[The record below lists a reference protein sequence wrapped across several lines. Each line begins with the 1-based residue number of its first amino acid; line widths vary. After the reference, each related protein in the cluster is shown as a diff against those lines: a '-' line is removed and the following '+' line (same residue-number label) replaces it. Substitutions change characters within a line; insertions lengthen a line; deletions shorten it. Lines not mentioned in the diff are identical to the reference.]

1 MIRLPSARAVRM
13 WQRNRDVFVRLWW
26 SLAPA
31 FMIEPVLLL
40 LAIGMG
46 FGAYIGV
53 IQGQDYINYIV
64 PGILAS
70 YAMTTATFECT
81 YGAYFR
87 MEYRRT
93 YDAIMAT
100 PLNIEDIVTGEILWG
115 ATRSVIT
122 ATIIMTVAMLF
133 GLLESWW
140 SLLIPIAAALTGF
153 LFSCLAIIF
162 VSVASSVYSFNY
174 YFTLFIAP
182 MTFFSG
188 AFFPLDNLPTAVGDI
203 SPCLPLTHAVNVM
216 RAMVTG
222 DFTGATLGSLAI
234 VIIATLA
241 FFLIAAAVMRR
252 RVME

>member
-1 MIRLPSARAVRM
+1 MIRLPSVRAVRM

-40 LAIGMG
+40 LAIGTG

-122 ATIIMTVAMLF
+122 ATIIMTVALLF

-188 AFFPLDNLPTAVGDI
+188 AFFPLDNLPAAVGDI
-203 SPCLPLTHAVNVM
+203 SPFLPLTHAVNVM

-222 DFTGATLGSLAI
+222 DFTGSTLGSLAI

-241 FFLIAAAVMRR
+241 FFLIAATVMRR

>member
-1 MIRLPSARAVRM
+1 MIHWPSLRAFRM
-13 WQRNRDVFVRLWW
+13 WQRNRDVFIRLWW

-40 LAIGMG
+40 GAIGLG

-53 IQGQDYINYIV
+53 IEGQDYINYIV

-87 MEYRRT
+87 MEYRKT

-100 PLNIEDIVTGEILWG
+100 PLNIEDIVGGEILWG
-115 ATRSVIT
+115 ATRSIIT
-122 ATIIMTVAMLF
+122 STIILTVSLFF
-133 GLLESWW
+133 GLIDSWW
-140 SLLIPIAAALTGF
+140 ALLVPFAAFLVGL

-188 AFFPLDNLPTAVGDI
+188 AFFPLDNLPSAVGDV
-203 SPCLPLTHAVNVM
+203 SPFLPLTHSVSLM
-216 RAMVTG
+216 RGLVTG
-222 DFTGATLGSLAI
+222 DVTGSTLGSLA
-234 VIIATLA
+234 VVLAATA
-241 FFLIAAAVMRR
+241 VFFVIAAMVMRR

>member
-1 MIRLPSARAVRM
+1 MIRLPSFRAVHM
-13 WQRNRDVFVRLWW
+13 WQRNRDVFLRLWW

-40 LAIGMG
+40 LAVGLG
-46 FGAYIGV
+46 FGSYMGV
-53 IQGQDYINYIV
+53 IEGQDYINYIV

-87 MEYRRT
+87 MEHRRT

-100 PLNIEDIVTGEILWG
+100 PLSIEDIVGGEVLWG
-115 ATRSVIT
+115 ATRSLIT
-122 ATIIMTVAMLF
+122 ASIIMVVAFFF
-133 GLLESWW
+133 GLLDSWW
-140 SLLIPIAAALTGF
+140 AVLIPAVAFLVGL
-153 LFSCLAIIF
+153 LFSCLATIF

-188 AFFPLDNLPTAVGDI
+188 AFFPLDNLPAMVGNI
-203 SPCLPLTHAVNVM
+203 SPFLPLTPAVNLM
-216 RAMVTG
+216 RALVTG
-222 DFTGATLGSLAI
+222 EFTPAAFGALLA
-234 VIIATLA
+234 VVIATIV
-241 FFLIAAAVMRR
+241 FFLIAAMVMRI

>member
-1 MIRLPSARAVRM
+1 MIRLPSVRAVRM

-115 ATRSVIT
+115 ATRSIIT
-122 ATIIMTVAMLF
+122 ATIIMTVALLF

-140 SLLIPIAAALTGF
+140 ALFIPIVAGLTGF

-188 AFFPLDNLPTAVGDI
+188 AFFPLDNLPAAVGDI
-203 SPCLPLTHAVNVM
+203 SPFLPLTHAVNLM
-216 RAMVTG
+216 RALVTG
-222 DFTGATLGSLAI
+222 DFTGSTLGSLAI

>member
-1 MIRLPSARAVRM
+1 MIQLPSRRAIHM

-40 LAIGMG
+40 LAIGLG

-53 IQGQDYINYIV
+53 IQGEEYINYIV

-70 YAMTTATFECT
+70 HAMTTATFEAT

-93 YDAIMAT
+93 YDAILAT

-122 ATIIMTVAMLF
+122 ATIIMIVALLF
-133 GLLESWW
+133 GLLNSWW
-140 SLLIPIAAALTGF
+140 AILIPVVAGLVGF

-188 AFFPLDNLPTAVGDI
+188 AFFPLDNLPAAVGRI
-203 SPCLPLTHAVNVM
+203 SPFLPLTHSVRLM
-216 RAMVTG
+216 RALVTG
-222 DFTGATLGSLAI
+222 EFGVSTFASFAI
-234 VIIATLA
+234 VVAAIIVL
-241 FFLIAAAVMRR
+241 FLMAAAVMRR
-252 RVME
+252 RVLE

>member
-1 MIRLPSARAVRM
+1 MIRLPSVRAVRM

-122 ATIIMTVAMLF
+122 ATIIMTVALLF

-188 AFFPLDNLPTAVGDI
+188 AFFPLDNLPAAVGDI
-203 SPCLPLTHAVNVM
+203 SPFLPLTHAVNVM

-222 DFTGATLGSLAI
+222 DFTGSTLGSLAI

>member
-1 MIRLPSARAVRM
+1 M

-31 FMIEPVLLL
+31 FMIEPILLL
-40 LAIGMG
+40 LAIGLG
-46 FGAYIGV
+46 FGSYIGV

-70 YAMTTATFECT
+70 YAMTTATFEAT

-122 ATIIMTVAMLF
+122 AAIILVVALFF
-133 GLLESWW
+133 GLLQSWW
-140 SLLIPIAAALTGF
+140 AILIPVAAGLVGF
-153 LFSCLAIIF
+153 MFSCLAIIF

-188 AFFPLDNLPTAVGDI
+188 AFFPLDNLPSAVGNI
-203 SPCLPLTHAVNVM
+203 SPFLPLTHSVKLM
-216 RAMVTG
+216 RALVSG
-222 DFTGATLGSLAI
+222 DFTAATLGSLAI
-234 VIIATLA
+234 VIIATVIL
-241 FFLIAAAVMRR
+241 FLIAAMVMRR

>member
-1 MIRLPSARAVRM
+1 MIQLPSLRAIHM

-31 FMIEPVLLL
+31 FMIEPILLL
-40 LAIGMG
+40 LAIGLG

-53 IQGQDYINYIV
+53 IQGEEYINYIV

-70 YAMTTATFECT
+70 YAMTTATFEAT

-93 YDAIMAT
+93 YDAILAT

-122 ATIIMTVAMLF
+122 ATIIMVVSLFF
-133 GLLESWW
+133 GLLDSWW
-140 SLLIPIAAALTGF
+140 ALLIPVAAGLVGF

-188 AFFPLDNLPTAVGDI
+188 AFFPLDNLPSAVSRV
-203 SPCLPLTHAVNVM
+203 SPFLPLTHSVGLM
-216 RAMVTG
+216 RSLVTG
-222 DFTGATLGSLAI
+222 EFSSSAIFSLI
-234 VIIATLA
+234 VIIAATA
-241 FFLIAAAVMRR
+241 VFFLAAAAVMKR
-252 RVME
+252 RVLE

>member
-1 MIRLPSARAVRM
+1 M

-40 LAIGMG
+40 IAIGLG

-53 IQGQDYINYIV
+53 INGQDYINYIV

-70 YAMTTATFECT
+70 YAMTSATFECT

-87 MEYRRT
+87 MEYRKT

-100 PLNIEDIVTGEILWG
+100 PLSIEDIVTGEILWG
-115 ATRSVIT
+115 ATRSIIT
-122 ATIIMTVAMLF
+122 ATIILAVSLGF
-133 GLLESWW
+133 GLLDSWW
-140 SLLIPIAAALTGF
+140 AIAIPIAAFIIGF

-188 AFFPLDNLPTAVGDI
+188 AFFPLDNLPAAIGDI
-203 SPCLPLTHAVNVM
+203 SPFLPLTHAVTLM
-216 RAMVTG
+216 RALVTG
-222 DFTGATLGSLAI
+222 EFTGGTLGST
-234 VIIATLA
+234 VILIAATAVFFFIATL
-241 FFLIAAAVMRR
+241 VMRR

>member
-1 MIRLPSARAVRM
+1 MIHWPSFRAVRM
-13 WQRNRDVFVRLWW
+13 WQRNRDVFIRLWW

-53 IQGQDYINYIV
+53 IDGQDYINYIV

-70 YAMTTATFECT
+70 YAMTSATFECT

-87 MEYRRT
+87 MEYRKT
-93 YDAIMAT
+93 YDAILAT
-100 PLNIEDIVTGEILWG
+100 PLNIEDIVGGEILWG
-115 ATRSVIT
+115 ATRSLIT
-122 ATIIMTVAMLF
+122 ASIIMVVSLFF
-133 GLLESWW
+133 GLLDSWW
-140 SLLIPIAAALTGF
+140 ALLIPFAACLIGL

-188 AFFPLDNLPTAVGDI
+188 AFFPLDNLPSAVGDI
-203 SPCLPLTHAVNVM
+203 SPFLPLTPAVNLM
-216 RAMVTG
+216 RALVSG
-222 DFTGATLGSLAI
+222 DFSPATFGSLLVI
-234 VIIATLA
+234 VVATVG
-241 FFLIAAAVMRR
+241 FFLIAAMVMRR